1 MTLRVVGGMDWQAT
15 ERAHDG
21 EHVRMETLA
30 EMFERSASRT
40 PDESAQLY
48 KGGVYDRA
56 LANTD
61 AVDAP
66 PDGEYAALSYGEM
79 HDVVKHLAA
88 GFRALGLEAG
98 QRVGMFADTRMEWA
112 QCDLGLLSAGA
123 VVTTVY
129 KSSSPAQVQ
138 YLLSDSGASGVV
150 VENRDALER
159 VLQVSDALD
168 LRFVVSID
176 DLPAEHDDT
185 EGVHTLDDVYERGR
199 AAFDEPEYQSWLD
212 DRDPD
217 DLATLI
223 YTSGTTGQPKG
234 VKLTHRNVRANINQ
248 MVTRYGPRPDKDDS
262 VAHVHGESVALSF
275 LPLAHVL
282 ERHAGHFFMYNL
294 GACVGFAESPDTLE
308 EDFPKVEPTVANS
321 VPRVFEKL
329 YDGIREQ
336 ASESPLKQRIF
347 EWATDLSR
355 DVYEADR
362 PGAGLRFRHWLADKL
377 VFQQVKQGLGGNVE
391 MLLSGGG
398 TLSPELCALYH
409 GMGLEIMEA
418 YGLTET
424 APGVAANPAEAP
436 KIGTIG
442 PPVIDVET
450 KIDKFV
456 IPREEFDD
464 ALGVTGEL
472 LVRGPNVTAGYWNK
486 PEATAS
492 AFTAAA
498 DDGEDWFRTGDVVT
512 ERQDDYLVFRER
524 AKQILVLS
532 TGKNVAPAPIE
543 DAFASSEVVEQC
555 MVVGDQRKF
564 VSALLVVSPDGVRD
578 VAARQGVSVP
588 DDPAEMV
595 GDEAVRAIA
604 GDAVDEVNERFGHHE
619 TIKEFR
625 LVAEEFTEDNDLL
638 TPTLKKKRRN
648 IHERYAVL
656 VEDVYADAQEEVE
669 A

>member
-1 MTLRVVGGMDWQAT
+1 MDWHEA

-30 EMFERSASRT
+30 EMFDRSASRN
-40 PDESAQLY
+40 PDDSAQLY

-61 AVDAP
+61 AVAAA

-79 HDVVKHLAA
+79 HDVVRYLAA
-88 GFRALGLEAG
+88 GFRELGLEAG
-98 QRVGMFADTRMEWA
+98 QRVGLFADTRMEWA

-138 YLLSDSGASGVV
+138 YLLSDAGANGVV
-150 VENRDALER
+150 VENQDALDR

-176 DLPAEHDDT
+176 DLPAEYDDT
-185 EGVHTLDDVYERGR
+185 EGVHTLDEVYERGR
-199 AAFDEPEYQSWLD
+199 AAFDETAYGSWLD

-234 VKLTHRNVRANINQ
+234 VKLTHRNFRANINQ

-262 VAHVHGESVALSF
+262 VAHVHEDSVTLSF

-294 GACVGFAESPDTLE
+294 GACVGFAESPDTLK

-347 EWATDLSR
+347 EWATDVSR

-362 PGAGLRFRHWLADKL
+362 PGAGLRFKHWLADRL
-377 VFQQVKQGLGGNVE
+377 VFQQIKQGLGGNVE
-391 MLLSGGG
+391 VLLSGGG
-398 TLSPELCALYH
+398 TLSDELCTLYH

-442 PPVIDVET
+442 PPVVDVET
-450 KIDKFV
+450 TIDRSV
-456 IPREEFDD
+456 IPEEEFDD

-472 LVRGPNVTAGYWNK
+472 LVRGPNVTDGYWNK
-486 PEATAS
+486 PDATAS
-492 AFTAAA
+492 AFSEAE
-498 DDGEDWFRTGDVVT
+498 DGGEDWFRTGDIVT
-512 ERQDDYLVFRER
+512 ERPDDYLVFRER

-543 DAFASSEVVEQC
+543 DSFASSEVVEQC

-578 VAARQGVSVP
+578 VARRQGVPVP
-588 DDPAEMV
+588 DDPEEMV
-595 GDEAVRAIA
+595 EDDAVRAIV
-604 GDAVDEVNERFGHHE
+604 GDAVDEVNERFEHHE
-619 TIKEFR
+619 TIKSFR

-648 IHERYAVL
+648 IHERYADL
-656 VEDVYADAQEEVE
+656 IEDVYAEAEREVE

>member
-1 MTLRVVGGMDWQAT
+1 MDWEEA

-30 EMFERSASRT
+30 EMFERSASRN
-40 PDESAQLY
+40 PGDAAQLY

-61 AVDAP
+61 AVAAA
-66 PDGEYAALSYGEM
+66 PDGAYAELSYGEM
-79 HDVVKHLAA
+79 HDVVRHLAA

-98 QRVGMFADTRMEWA
+98 QRVGLFADTRMEWA

-150 VENRDALER
+150 VENQDALER
-159 VLQVSDALD
+159 VLEVSDSLD
-168 LRFVVSID
+168 VQFVVSID
-176 DLPAEHDDT
+176 GLPAEYDDAAD
-185 EGVHTLDDVYERGR
+185 VYTLDEVYEQGR
-199 AAFDEPEYQSWLD
+199 AAFDESEYQSWLD
-212 DRDPD
+212 GRDPD

-234 VKLTHRNVRANINQ
+234 VKLTHRNFRSNINQ

-262 VAHVHGESVALSF
+262 VPHVHSESVALSF

-294 GACVGFAESPDTLE
+294 GACVGFAESPDTLK

-347 EWATDLSR
+347 EWATDVSR
-355 DVYEADR
+355 ELYETDR
-362 PGAGLRFRHWLADKL
+362 PGAGLRFKHWLADRL
-377 VFQQVKQGLGGNVE
+377 VFQQIKQGLGGNVE
-391 MLLSGGG
+391 VLLSGGG
-398 TLSPELCALYH
+398 TLSPELCTLYH

-442 PPVIDVET
+442 PPVVDVET
-450 KIDKFV
+450 KIDRSV
-456 IPREEFDD
+456 IPDGEFDD

-492 AFTAAA
+492 AFTAAE

-512 ERQDDYLVFRER
+512 ERPDDYIVFRER
-524 AKQILVLS
+524 SKQILVLS

-555 MVVGDQRKF
+555 MVIGDQRKF
-564 VSALLVVSPDGVRD
+564 VSALLVVSPSGVRE
-578 VAARQGVSVP
+578 VAARRGVTVP
-588 DDPAEMV
+588 SDPDEMP
-595 GDEAVRAIA
+595 EADSVRALV
-604 GDAVDEVNERFGHHE
+604 GDAVDDVNERFEHHE
-619 TIKEFR
+619 SIKEFR
-625 LVAEEFTEDNDLL
+625 VVAEEFTEENDLL

-648 IHERYAVL
+648 IHERYADL
-656 VEDVYADAQEEVE
+656 VEDVYVDAEGEVE

>member
-1 MTLRVVGGMDWQAT
+1 MDWHEA
-15 ERAHDG
+15 ERAYDG

-30 EMFERSASRT
+30 EMFERSASRN

-48 KGGVYDRA
+48 KGGVYSRA

-66 PDGEYAALSYGEM
+66 PDGEYAALTYGEL
-79 HDVVKHLAA
+79 HDVVRYLAA

-98 QRVGMFADTRMEWA
+98 QRVGLFADTRMEWA

-159 VLQVSDALD
+159 VLQVSESLD
-168 LRFVVSID
+168 LRFVVSMD

-185 EGVHTLDDVYERGR
+185 EGVYALDDVYEQGQ
-199 AAFDEPEYQSWLD
+199 AAFDESEYQSWLD
-212 DRDPD
+212 DRDPE

-234 VKLTHRNVRANINQ
+234 VQLTHRNFRANVNQ

-262 VAHVHGESVALSF
+262 VAHVDSDAVSLSF

-294 GACVGFAESPDTLE
+294 GACVAFAESPDTLK

-336 ASESPLKQRIF
+336 ASESPLAQRIF
-347 EWATDLSR
+347 EWATDVSR

-362 PGAGLRFRHWLADKL
+362 PGAGLRVKYWLADRL
-377 VFQQVKQGLGGNVE
+377 VFQQIKEGLGGNVE
-391 MLLSGGG
+391 VLLSGGG
-398 TLSPELCALYH
+398 TLSPELNALYH

-442 PPVIDVET
+442 PPVVDVET
-450 KIDKFV
+450 EIDRSV
-456 IPREEFDD
+456 IPEGEFDD

-472 LVRGPNVTAGYWNK
+472 LVRGPNVTDGYWNK

-492 AFTAAA
+492 AFAEAE
-498 DDGEDWFRTGDVVT
+498 DGGEDWFRTGDIVT
-512 ERQDDYLVFRER
+512 ERPDGYMVFRER

-578 VAARQGVSVP
+578 VAARQGVPVP
-588 DDPAEMV
+588 DDPEAMV
-595 GDEAVRAIA
+595 DDDAVRAIV
-604 GDAVDEVNERFGHHE
+604 GDAVDEVNERFESHE
-619 TIKEFR
+619 TIKAFR
-625 LVAEEFTEDNDLL
+625 LIAEEFTEENGLL
-638 TPTLKKKRRN
+638 TPTLKKKRRD
-648 IHERYAVL
+648 IRERYDDL
-656 VEDVYADAQEEVE
+656 VADVYADAEEGAE
-669 A
+669 G